1 MKSEEGLP
9 IVTRIQ
15 RILSDKDLVKV
26 CRYPEDSLGGKSV
39 EGDDLFNSEDG
50 EDDEGGD
57 VGGGEEAIPGR

>member
-1 MKSEEGLP
+1 MKSQDGLP

-15 RILSDKDLVKV
+15 RILSDNDLVKV

-39 EGDDLFNSEDG
+39 EGDDLVHSEDG

-57 VGGGEEAIPGR
+57 SWR